1 VQFNLFHDQ
10 LVLTSSSDSQ
20 VLLTR
25 LASIASE
32 PLHQL
37 GEGDEDEEEDGRQG
51 ENVSINKGLIILN
64 W

>member
-1 VQFNLFHDQ
+1 M
-10 LVLTSSSDSQ
+10 LTSSSDSQ

-37 GEGDEDEEEDGRQG
+37 GEAGEDMEEDEGQG
-51 ENVSINKGLIILN
+51 DDEPRYVWTGSRMRGQGFI
-64 W
+64 